1 MAAIG
6 MGVPV
11 TIALWMALA
20 SGGDIPGVT
29 TLRPLPAN
37 AGTSAPAT
45 LPGSDV
51 RTPPSA
57 SDAEQTP
64 AQQPSDHTAK
74 ELQPQSRLLLV
85 RFVDGEFAHV
95 IQPLPGGK
103 KGYKVPAG
111 KPLDMKK
118 LSDALRLYGTAA
130 GQGDTVQITGIDFH
144 SDSIVLRI
152 NGGGKKHFR
161 LRDHLTVGMGNVG
174 TAPPPETQSYAQQQ
188 LPGATIVLDY
198 AHGVPDMS
206 PDDLKRDLSVF
217 LDFSKQHSATVN
229 WIDTLAPQFQ
239 EAIKDE
245 RAIVGMDSE
254 MVLAALGRPEHKVRE
269 RDQEG
274 NDTEDWIYGTPPS
287 KTTFVT
293 FEGNT
298 VIRVKEYD

>member
-1 MAAIG
+1 
-6 MGVPV
+6 MGVQV

-20 SGGDIPGVT
+20 LGADVPGIT
-29 TLRPLPAN
+29 TLRPLPAG
-37 AGTSAPAT
+37 AGTTAPAT
-45 LPGSDV
+45 LPAPDA
-51 RTPPSA
+51 TNPSA
-57 SDAEQTP
+57 SAEQTP
-64 AQQPSDHTAK
+64 VQQPADHTGK
-74 ELQPQSRLLLV
+74 PPLQPQSRLLLI
-85 RFVDGEFAHV
+85 RFVDGEFARV
-95 IQPLPGGK
+95 VQPLPGGK

-111 KPLDMKK
+111 RPLDMKK

-152 NGGGKKHFR
+152 NGGGKKHFH
-161 LRDHLTVGMGNVG
+161 LRDHLAIGMGNVG

-217 LDFSKQHSATVN
+217 LDFSKQHSTTVN

-245 RAIVGMDSE
+245 HAIVGMDSE
-254 MVLAALGRPEHKVRE
+254 MVLAAMGRPEHKVRE

>member
-1 MAAIG
+1 MAPIG

-20 SGGDIPGVT
+20 LSGDIPGVT

-51 RTPPSA
+51 KTPA
-57 SDAEQTP
+57 SLSGDEQTP
-64 AQQPSDHTAK
+64 PQQPSDHSAK

-95 IQPLPGGK
+95 VQPLPGGK

-130 GQGDTVQITGIDFH
+130 GQGDTVQVTGIDFH
-144 SDSIVLRI
+144 ADSIVLRI
-152 NGGGKKHFR
+152 NGGGKKHFH
-161 LRDHLTVGMGNVG
+161 LRDHLSIGMGDVGM
-174 TAPPPETQSYAQQQ
+174 APPAETQSYAQQQ

-239 EAIKDE
+239 EAIKEE

-269 RDQEG
+269 RDTEG
-274 NDTEDWIYGTPPS
+274 KDTEDWIYGTPPS

>member
-1 MAAIG
+1 
-6 MGVPV
+6 MGVPA
-11 TIALWMALA
+11 TIALSMALA
-20 SGGDIPGVT
+20 LGGDIPGVT

-37 AGTSAPAT
+37 AGTTAPAT
-45 LPGSDV
+45 LAGADAKTGAPG
-51 RTPPSA
+51 A
-57 SDAEQTP
+57 SEEQTAAP
-64 AQQPSDHTAK
+64 QTGDHSSK

-85 RFVDGEFAHV
+85 RFVDGEFARV
-95 IQPLPGGK
+95 VEPLPGGK

-111 KPLDMKK
+111 RPLDMKK

-130 GQGDTVQITGIDFH
+130 SQGATVQVTGIDFH
-144 SDSIVLRI
+144 ADSIVLRI
-152 NGGGKKHFR
+152 NGGGKKHFH
-161 LRDHLTVGMGNVG
+161 LRDHLTIGMGDVGM
-174 TAPPPETQSYAQQQ
+174 APPPDTRSYAEQQ

-198 AHGVPDMS
+198 SHGVPDMS
-206 PDDLKRDLSVF
+206 PDDLKRDLAVF

-239 EAIKDE
+239 QAIKDE

-254 MVLAALGRPEHKVRE
+254 MVLAAMGRPAHKVRE
-269 RDQEG
+269 RDTEG